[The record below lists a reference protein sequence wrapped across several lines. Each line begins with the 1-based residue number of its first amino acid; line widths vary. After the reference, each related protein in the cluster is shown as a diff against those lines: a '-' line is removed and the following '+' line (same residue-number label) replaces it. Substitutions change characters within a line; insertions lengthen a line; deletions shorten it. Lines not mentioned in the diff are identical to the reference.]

1 MKLSDIEIEAA
12 SHRAAVVTLLRSH
25 LPYRRRGH
33 VAGEVGVYPSYL
45 SRVLSERGYSE
56 WGISR
61 HRSERRSE
69 PLGRTL
75 AARLADYLGLD
86 VRSRDQLLEHAS
98 LSHESH
104 IKASIAMEGALSQLE
119 LDAILPELLKLHAA
133 ANHESN
139 PALAST
145 LFTRSYGLAK
155 QFVKRVPPRAYPL
168 EFAQVCL
175 VLNDL
180 EAVLDRNVDG
190 IYHARLAQHW
200 AKAAGVKESNL
211 LGKDA
216 DDLWG
221 NALVAEAVST
231 HNLGLNK
238 EAHVLSEKAFTER
251 INTWSGEAALHLLRY
266 TAFAQRTSL
275 QAVDRLSDQYFEAVE
290 KFGSGTDS
298 STSRL
303 ALSEAKLR
311 AYLACQ
317 PRAKASLK
325 KADREL
331 EQCLS
336 ETASHASEECRV
348 FKYISQ
354 TGALRSVI
362 FLNTYGQLLK
372 ARGDA
377 IRAEKIRAETESR
390 AKRAGLTH
398 QLVRIRA
405 GSPSGY

>member
-1 MKLSDIEIEAA
+1 MEEA
-12 SHRAAVVTLLRSH
+12 
-25 LPYRRRGH
+25 
-33 VAGEVGVYPSYL
+33 
-45 SRVLSERGYSE
+45 
-56 WGISR
+56 
-61 HRSERRSE
+61 
-69 PLGRTL
+69 
-75 AARLADYLGLD
+75 
-86 VRSRDQLLEHAS
+86 
-98 LSHESH
+98 LSH
-104 IKASIAMEGALSQLE
+104 LE
-119 LDAILPELLKLHAA
+119 LDVILLVLLKLHEA
-133 ANHESN
+133 ANHELN
-139 PALAST
+139 PTFAST
-145 LFTRSYGLAK
+145 LFTRSYYLAK
-155 QFVKRVPPRAYPL
+155 QFVKRVPARDYPL
-168 EFAQVCL
+168 EFSQVCL

-200 AKAAGVKESNL
+200 AKAAGTNGSML

-266 TAFAQRTSL
+266 AAFAHRTSL
-275 QAVDRLSDQYFEAVE
+275 RTVDQLSDQYHEAVE
-290 KFGSGTDS
+290 QFGSGTDP

-331 EQCLS
+331 EQCLA
-336 ETASHASEECRV
+336 ETAPNASEESRV
-348 FKYISQ
+348 LQYISQ

-362 FLNTYGQLLK
+362 FLNTYGQLLQ
-372 ARGDA
+372 ARGDS
-377 IRAEKIRAETESR
+377 IRAEKIRVETESR
-390 AKRAGLTH
+390 AKQAGLAH
-398 QLVRIRA
+398 QLSRIRA
-405 GSPSGY
+405 GNPSDY